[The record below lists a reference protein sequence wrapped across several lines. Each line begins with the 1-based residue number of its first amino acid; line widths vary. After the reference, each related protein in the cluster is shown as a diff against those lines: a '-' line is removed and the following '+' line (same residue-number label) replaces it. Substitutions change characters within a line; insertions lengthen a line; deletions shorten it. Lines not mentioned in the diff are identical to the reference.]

1 MADST
6 PNTPSETD
14 NSENTAYQVLAR
26 KYRPSTFDELLGQD
40 AMVQTLTN
48 AFKANRIAQ
57 AYMLTGVRGVG
68 KTTTARLIARALNY
82 VPKELA
88 AKGDKT
94 SKPTTDFSEIGE
106 HCQAIME
113 SRHVDVIEMD
123 AASKTGIDDV
133 REIIESVRYK
143 PVSAPYKVYIIDE
156 IHMLSKQAFNALLKT
171 LEEPPEHVKFVFA
184 TTEIRKVPVT
194 ILSRCQR
201 FDLRR
206 FDAELLVSHLTSI
219 CGKENV
225 EAEEEA
231 LKLIARA
238 GEGSARDALSLLD
251 QAIAY
256 GGSSIKSADVQ
267 NMLGLVD
274 RARVI
279 DLFESVMKGDI
290 ASALNE
296 LKEQYDHGG
305 DPQTMLS
312 DFANFVH
319 WVTRIKVVPASADNN
334 AYTEQER
341 VRGKEFA
348 DQLSLA
354 VLAKSWQMALK
365 GLNEVATSPNAMM
378 AVEMVFIRM
387 AYASELPSPTELVKK
402 LQNNPSSLSSAVP
415 QQSGSAASSRL
426 TQDGPSGQTS
436 PSGQGNGP
444 SGSPAGGDNIV
455 HMAPHMTGN
464 VAVQSQQQMAP
475 AGDVT
480 EPQKPQFSSF
490 QDIVDHAKKMRDIRM
505 KTALEETVRPINVS
519 DGKIEIALEPG
530 ASKGLA
536 GELSRK
542 MEQWTGKRWM
552 VSIAPTGGDAPL
564 RQQLDDARNTLFKQ
578 AREHPVVQSVFETF
592 STAEITDVRDFEAI
606 IADIEINDEEHSDN

>member
-1 MADST
+1 MADNT
-6 PNTPSETD
+6 PNTPNQTND
-14 NSENTAYQVLAR
+14 SENTAYRVLAR

-82 VPKELA
+82 VTDDNKS
-88 AKGDKT
+88 G
-94 SKPTTDFSEIGE
+94 PTTDFSEIGE
-106 HCQAIME
+106 NCQAIME

-206 FDAELLVSHLTSI
+206 FDAELLVSHLTNI
-219 CGKENV
+219 CAQEKV

-256 GGSSIKSADVQ
+256 GGSHVKSFDVQ
-267 NMLGLVD
+267 SMLGLVD
-274 RARVI
+274 RGRVI
-279 DLFESVMKGDI
+279 DLFQSVMKGDI
-290 ASALNE
+290 ASALAE
-296 LKEQYDHGG
+296 LKQQYDYGA
-305 DPQTMLS
+305 DPQTMLA

-348 DQLSLA
+348 EKLSLPI
-354 VLAKSWQMALK
+354 LAKSWQMALK
-365 GLNEVATSPNAMM
+365 GINEVATSPNAMM

-387 AYASELPSPTELVKK
+387 AYASDLPTPNDLVQKLRSTPAPSAPNTGQQGSAPTHATSSSP
-402 LQNNPSSLSSAVP
+402 PSS
-415 QQSGSAASSRL
+415 G
-426 TQDGPSGQTS
+426 GPS
-436 PSGQGNGP
+436 N
-444 SGSPAGGDNIV
+444 GDNIV
-455 HMAPHMTGN
+455 HMAPRMAGN
-464 VAVQSQQQMAP
+464 VAIQSQNDMAP
-475 AGDVT
+475 VGDPT
-480 EPQKPQFSSF
+480 EAPKPQFSTF

-505 KTALEETVRPINVS
+505 KTALEETVRPIKVS
-519 DGKIEIALEPG
+519 EGKIEIALEPG

-542 MEQWTGKRWM
+542 MEAWTGKRWM
-552 VSIAPTGGDAPL
+552 VVIAPSGGDAPL
-564 RQQLDDARNTLFKQ
+564 RQQQDDARNTLFKQ

-592 STAEITDVRDFEAI
+592 SNAEITDVRDFEAI
-606 IADIEINDEEHSDN
+606 IGDIETDDVDHNDN

>member
-1 MADST
+1 LADST

-48 AFKANRIAQ
+48 AFKSNRIAQ

-82 VPKELA
+82 VPKGQTA
-88 AKGDKT
+88 QSDKT
-94 SKPTTDFSEIGE
+94 AGPTTDFSEIGE

-206 FDAELLVSHLTSI
+206 FDAELLVSHLTNI
-219 CGKENV
+219 CSKEHV

-256 GGSSIKSADVQ
+256 GGSNIKSADVQ

-279 DLFESVMKGDI
+279 DLFQSVMKGDI

-348 DQLSLA
+348 EQLSLA

-365 GLNEVATSPNAMM
+365 GMNEVATSPNAMM

-387 AYASELPSPTELVKK
+387 AYASDLPSPTELVKR
-402 LQNNPSSLSSAVP
+402 LQNTSTNERAAGPSSNQQGITATPGSSSQANA
-415 QQSGSAASSRL
+415 SGSS
-426 TQDGPSGQTS
+426 TPPSG
-436 PSGQGNGP
+436 GNV
-444 SGSPAGGDNIV
+444 V
-455 HMAPHMTGN
+455 HMAPHMSGN
-464 VAVQSQQQMAP
+464 VAVQSQNDTP
-475 AGDVT
+475 PIVRDS
-480 EPQKPQFSSF
+480 EPHKPQFSTF

-505 KTALEETVRPINVS
+505 KTALEETVRPIKVS

-542 MEQWTGKRWM
+542 MEAWTGKRWM

-564 RQQLDDARNTLFKQ
+564 RQQQDDARNTLFKQ
-578 AREHPVVQSVFETF
+578 AREHSLVQSVFETF
-592 STAEITDVRDFEAI
+592 SNAEITDVRDFEAI
-606 IADIEINDEEHSDN
+606 IADHGIDSDDHNDI

>member
-82 VPKELA
+82 VPKDLA
-88 AKGDKT
+88 AQGDKT

-206 FDAELLVSHLTSI
+206 FDAELLVSHLTNI
-219 CGKENV
+219 CAKENV
-225 EAEEEA
+225 DAEEEA

-274 RARVI
+274 RTRVI
-279 DLFESVMKGDI
+279 DLFQSVMKGDI
-290 ASALNE
+290 ASALSE
-296 LKEQYDHGG
+296 LKEQYDHGA

-354 VLAKSWQMALK
+354 VLAKNWQMALK
-365 GLNEVATSPNAMM
+365 GMNEVATSPNAMM

-387 AYASELPSPTELVKK
+387 AYASGLPSPTDLVKK
-402 LQNNPSSLSSAVP
+402 LQNNPPSLSSSS
-415 QQSGSAASSRL
+415 QQSSAAA
-426 TQDGPSGQTS
+426 SGGVTQTS
-436 PSGQGNGP
+436 PSGQGSGP
-444 SGSPAGGDNIV
+444 SASPAGGDNIV

-475 AGDVT
+475 VGNVDK
-480 EPQKPQFSSF
+480 PQKPQFSCF

-552 VSIAPTGGDAPL
+552 VSIAPTGGDKPL
-564 RQQLDDARNTLFKQ
+564 RQQQDDARNTLFKQ
-578 AREHPVVQSVFETF
+578 AREHAVVQSVFKTF
-592 STAEITDVRDFEAI
+592 SNAEITDVRDFEAI
-606 IADIEINDEEHSDN
+606 IADHGIEDDEQIDN